1 MAHSF
6 KQNESSPSACSV
18 TISSE
23 YNATRDPKKIRSDIE
38 QIDEDI
44 LSLTSEN
51 DKSTSTKTKWSR
63 KQWRT
68 LCALLSATLTSSF
81 AVCLFPPFFPRLAEE
96 KGFSAT
102 VYGFVIGTNCLTSF
116 IVTPGIGKNLPKY
129 GVKFSFVCGT
139 FIGAVCV
146 AMSGFL
152 QFYPPGWEFVV
163 TAVFIRIIHASGNAM
178 VITSTFTY
186 SAVEFQNSVGTIF
199 AYTRAAMNL
208 AQLIGPIFGGALC
221 QVGGFYLP
229 FVAMGGLQ
237 ALMGFISIILL
248 PEISSIR
255 NKSIDESKPNKHA
268 KKVTIRNVLKI
279 PTIWFSFV
287 TFIVATVCNGFL
299 SINLEPKVLRQFHL
313 SPTIVGL
320 LFGIKD
326 GANSIASPF
335 WGYVC
340 DRSRKTTVKPYVI
353 FSACL
358 VSLSF
363 IIMGAHSILGLQF
376 ELGLP
381 IVVFALCLNGI
392 GIGGEQVAGV
402 VDALH
407 EAGNAGYP
415 DDPAMHGLIAG
426 LWSSLSGAGRFVSRV
441 GSGILVD
448 IIGFDPTAAIVTG
461 LQTLVAFITFL
472 YLVFCECTL
481 KKQRSVH
488 WKGVTIIQDSNDSEK
503 EDECAHHVVFTDS
516 VSPSESIMG
525 KTVSI
530 DVPAVRKTSTSS
542 ISESRKAVHGSL
554 KPKLKSGSMHTK
566 S

>member
-1 MAHSF
+1 
-6 KQNESSPSACSV
+6 
-18 TISSE
+18 
-23 YNATRDPKKIRSDIE
+23 
-38 QIDEDI
+38 
-44 LSLTSEN
+44 
-51 DKSTSTKTKWSR
+51 
-63 KQWRT
+63 
-68 LCALLSATLTSSF
+68 
-81 AVCLFPPFFPRLAEE
+81 
-96 KGFSAT
+96 
-102 VYGFVIGTNCLTSF
+102 
-116 IVTPGIGKNLPKY
+116 
-129 GVKFSFVCGT
+129 
-139 FIGAVCV
+139 
-146 AMSGFL
+146 
-152 QFYPPGWEFVV
+152 
-163 TAVFIRIIHASGNAM
+163 
-178 VITSTFTY
+178 
-186 SAVEFQNSVGTIF
+186 
-199 AYTRAAMNL
+199 
-208 AQLIGPIFGGALC
+208 
-221 QVGGFYLP
+221 
-229 FVAMGGLQ
+229 
-237 ALMGFISIILL
+237 MGFISVILL

-255 NKSIDESKPNKHA
+255 NKSIDESKPNKHE

-353 FSACL
+353 FSAVL
-358 VSLSF
+358 VALSF

-461 LQTLVAFITFL
+461 LQTLVGFLTFL
-472 YLVFCECTL
+472 YLVFCECSL
-481 KKQRSVH
+481 KKQSSVY
-488 WKGVTIIQDSNDSEK
+488 WKDVTIIQDNAGNSNAFQPAK
-503 EDECAHHVVFTDS
+503 HVVFTES
-516 VSPSESIMG
+516 GSPSESLMG
-525 KTVSI
+525 KTVAIDIPAPTKASI
-530 DVPAVRKTSTSS
+530 SSSVTRRSVSTSLKK
-542 ISESRKAVHGSL
+542 ESVSNPITIK
-554 KPKLKSGSMHTK
+554 T
-566 S
+566 